1 MRWFEGWK
9 SDLPDGTACGGE
21 DIFFDPAFEAL
32 QAEVNKN
39 DGLQPDVRT
48 DWRLVLEMATN
59 LLSSRVKDLWVFCYG
74 CRAVYEQNGISGLS
88 AALEITTHYVTI
100 CWDDLYPP
108 AARPARRAAP
118 LLWLVGKL
126 EILMPAGNFPVERQE
141 AYEALRQSLS
151 ALQAALDAHMGEN
164 APSFRNILRAI
175 PVKKET
181 PPPRPTAPVTP
192 APSPAP
198 PPVLPS
204 ESARVVSNLNGD
216 GRVPDSILPQLLRA
230 TIEQTQQL
238 GMHYLSQDMR
248 DWRVYLLHRTAL
260 WTTVVQLPPANGEKV
275 TQLRMVLPQDKALAY
290 SSAVS
295 SKQYESVLPQLERT
309 MSKAPFW
316 FDGHHLVVQCL
327 DALGIHDAR
336 DIVCQVLRCFLQRYP
351 ELLGYKFHDGTPF
364 ASAATVQWLE
374 TLRNKIPTEED
385 KKISVQPGDAEHVLR
400 EDRLLSQAVAIAE
413 EQNFER
419 GLASLGPG
427 VSGKSRQAI
436 LHGLLLARYCLR
448 AGRPKAGRELLQ
460 ELYSRLE
467 SWDLLDWEPELGAKI
482 LALLVQSGGSKGQ
495 EAMCRR
501 LYSLQA
507 EAAIKLFE

>member
-1 MRWFEGWK
+1 MP
-9 SDLPDGTACGGE
+9 PDSSGNRKIYA
-21 DIFFDPAFEAL
+21 
-32 QAEVNKN
+32 
-39 DGLQPDVRT
+39 
-48 DWRLVLEMATN
+48 LVLEMATN

-88 AALEITTHYVTI
+88 AALEITTHYVTT

-151 ALQAALDAHMGEN
+151 ALQAALDTHMGEN

-495 EAMCRR
+495 EAMRRR